1 MGARGP
7 LPKSTGIISATGPV
21 PLPPRWLPDG
31 PAEVWRELA
40 PMLHASGRL
49 GPCNGDV
56 FAAYVQTA
64 FELRRLA
71 TDVDAGP
78 LTERGPHGPVASGNV
93 AVALKLR
100 GVLGAL
106 ASKLGLDA
114 RGGTTPAIAQGTSP
128 LEQWRERHQNR
139 QPD

>member
-7 LPKSTGIISATGPV
+7 LPKATAIITPAD
-21 PLPPRWLPDG
+21 PLPQPPRWLPDG
-31 PAEVWRELA
+31 PAEIWRELA
-40 PMLHASGRL
+40 PELHGSGRL
-49 GPCNGDV
+49 GAWNGEV

-71 TDVDAGP
+71 VEVDAGP
-78 LTERGPHGPVASGNV
+78 LTDRGPHGPVASGNV

-100 GVLGAL
+100 ATLGTL

-114 RGGTTPAIAQGTSP
+114 RGGTPPASNRTPSA
-128 LEQWRERHQNR
+128 LDQWRARHR
-139 QPD
+139 RLAE